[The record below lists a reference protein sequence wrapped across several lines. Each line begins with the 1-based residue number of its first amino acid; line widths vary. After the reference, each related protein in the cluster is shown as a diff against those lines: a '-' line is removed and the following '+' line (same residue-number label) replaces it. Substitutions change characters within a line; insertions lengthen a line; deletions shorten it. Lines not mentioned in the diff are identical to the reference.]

1 MHSSVQRTQHLPLS
15 TRIMRG
21 TAAFVLLGVSF
32 VACNKDE
39 GIQYDQYNATN
50 DTLTLQVGTETVLD
64 PVEISLMS
72 STGQVEVGL
81 ARVDP
86 GGGPIGTNHDFVIE
100 VYDEFQD
107 VVDRASVRLKSPGR
121 GEDEYDLEQDSAD
134 EGYYKTILESVGDA
148 GEVRTDTFLVRVWQI
163 ESGGTDGTDST
174 DGTGGS

>member
-1 MHSSVQRTQHLPLS
+1 MRLSICPADAVPARVLARSSRLCAGLS
-15 TRIMRG
+15 
-21 TAAFVLLGVSF
+21 FVLAA

-50 DTLTLQVGTETVLD
+50 DTLTIQVGTEDVLE
-64 PVEISLMS
+64 PVEIPLMS

-86 GGGPIGTNHDFVIE
+86 GGGPIGTNHDFVVE

-107 VVDRASVRLKSPGR
+107 VVDRASVRLRTPGR

-134 EGYYKTILESVGDA
+134 EGVYLITLESEGA
-148 GEVRTDTFLVRVWQI
+148 PGEEREDTLTFRLWTVSENQ
-163 ESGGTDGTDST
+163 DSEE
-174 DGTGGS
+174 

>member
-1 MHSSVQRTQHLPLS
+1 MRFSVQQTQHLPLS
-15 TRIMRG
+15 TRVVRG
-21 TAAFVLLGVSF
+21 TAAFVLVGMSL

-64 PVEISLMS
+64 AIEIPLMS

-86 GGGPIGTNHDFVIE
+86 GGGPIGTNHDFVVE

-134 EGYYKTILESVGDA
+134 EGVYLVTLESEGA
-148 GEVRTDTFLVRVWQI
+148 EGEQREDLLTFRLWTISENQ
-163 ESGGTDGTDST
+163 ESDE
-174 DGTGGS
+174 

>member
-1 MHSSVQRTQHLPLS
+1 
-15 TRIMRG
+15 MRG
-21 TAAFVLLGVSF
+21 SAAFVLLGMSF

-134 EGYYKTILESVGDA
+134 EGVYLVTLERKVLKASNAKTCSRSACGPSRKTRSRKSEPCGSDA
-148 GEVRTDTFLVRVWQI
+148 RDPCPDRGATAP
-163 ESGGTDGTDST
+163 
-174 DGTGGS
+174 